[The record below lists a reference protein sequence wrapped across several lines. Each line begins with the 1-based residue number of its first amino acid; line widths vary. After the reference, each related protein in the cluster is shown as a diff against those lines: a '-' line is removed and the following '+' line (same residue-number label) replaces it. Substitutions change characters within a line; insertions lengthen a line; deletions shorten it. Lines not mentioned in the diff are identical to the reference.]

1 MYYLEE
7 GGHPA
12 VKEKV
17 FVMFLNCH
25 HKSYRNGTLPKLFPS
40 KISSLYRYLS
50 IVIVY
55 VHIENRFPR
64 KTINIHPPL
73 SFNAFIQSFFN
84 RVSLIYDKRGY
95 IEKPNVKEEKLKV
108 FLDTVSVK

>member
-25 HKSYRNGTLPKLFPS
+25 HKSYRMGYVYLSISPS
-40 KISSLYRYLS
+40 KISSLFLSS

-64 KTINIHPPL
+64 KTINIHPH

-95 IEKPNVKEEKLKV
+95 IEKSNVKEEKLKV

>member
-1 MYYLEE
+1 MMYYLEE

-40 KISSLYRYLS
+40 KISIYLS

-64 KTINIHPPL
+64 KTINIHPL

-84 RVSLIYDKRGY
+84 RDSLIYDKRGY
-95 IEKPNVKEEKLKV
+95 LEKPNVNEE
-108 FLDTVSVK
+108 